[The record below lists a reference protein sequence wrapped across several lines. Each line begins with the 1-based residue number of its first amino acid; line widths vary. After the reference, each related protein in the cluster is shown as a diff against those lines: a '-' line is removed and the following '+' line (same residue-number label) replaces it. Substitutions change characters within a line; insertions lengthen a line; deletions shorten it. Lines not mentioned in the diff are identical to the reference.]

1 MAVKNRADLS
11 TLLTNNITDA
21 LNRQNTAA
29 KVREVIQDI
38 IDSGLNSIDDV
49 FGKEYIASL
58 TQSGLTD
65 PTVIVIRNT
74 LGVTPAVTRDDVG
87 NYFITAVGE
96 FTEDKTICEI
106 DHYLGDT
113 FGKTTIQRGNADV
126 CVVCSY
132 NSSDVQADD
141 LLLNNWVKITV
152 YP

>member
-11 TLLTNNITDA
+11 TLLTDNITDA

-29 KVREVIQDI
+29 RVREVIQDV
-38 IDSGLNSIDDV
+38 IDSCLNSIDDV
-49 FGKEYIASL
+49 FGKEYIALL

-96 FTEDKTICEI
+96 FTEDKTVCEI
-106 DHYLGDT
+106 DHYTPDT
-113 FGKTTIQRGNADV
+113 FGKSVLSR
-126 CVVCSY
+126 S
-132 NSSDVQADD
+132 SSDLCTLQTYDASEALADSQ
-141 LLLNNWVKITV
+141 LLNNWVKITV

>member
-11 TLLTNNITDA
+11 TLLTDNITDA

-29 KVREVIQDI
+29 RVREVIQDV
-38 IDSGLNSIDDV
+38 IDSCLNSIDDV
-49 FGKEYIASL
+49 FGKEYIALL

-74 LGVTPAVTRDDVG
+74 LGVTPTVTRDDVG

-106 DHYLGDT
+106 DHYLADT
-113 FGKTTIQRGNADV
+113 FGKTTIQRGTANN

-132 NSSDVQADD
+132 NSSEVQADD

>member
-11 TLLTNNITDA
+11 TLLTDNITDA

-29 KVREVIQDI
+29 RVREVIQDV
-38 IDSGLNSIDDV
+38 IDSCLNSIDDV
-49 FGKEYIASL
+49 FRKEYIALL

-65 PTVIVIRNT
+65 PTVTIIRNT
-74 LGVTPAVTRDDVG
+74 LGVTPTVTRDDVG

-106 DHYLGDT
+106 DHYLSDT
-113 FGKTTIQRGNADV
+113 FGKATIQRGSADICEV
-126 CVVCSY
+126 SSY
-132 NSSDVQADD
+132 NSSEVQADD